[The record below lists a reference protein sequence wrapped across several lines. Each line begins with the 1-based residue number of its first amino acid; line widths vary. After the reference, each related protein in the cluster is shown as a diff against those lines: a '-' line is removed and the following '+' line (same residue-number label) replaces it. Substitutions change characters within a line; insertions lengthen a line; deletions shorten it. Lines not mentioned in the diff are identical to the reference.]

1 MTARDDFL
9 GVVDKVLIE
18 IEDIKRHT
26 DQPQA
31 KDPLG
36 PWDLEFR
43 PLTEEEK
50 QEFLNS
56 LNDDGMRILAELAPR
71 R

>member
-31 KDPLG
+31 KDQLG